1 MLMIDAGA
9 FGHVTSA
16 IVCAASSFSMSITS
30 PADFLKELDTVFFQQ
45 YRQLPDF
52 DLAPIEYS
60 EPDLLS
66 TQTIQNPQESRT
78 ESENTK
84 TPKQLENIT
93 SKVVVLPDF
102 VDTDAVRPSPFRES
116 ICANCC

>member
-1 MLMIDAGA
+1 MVNAGA

-30 PADFLKELDTVFFQQ
+30 PADFLKDLDAEFFQR
-45 YRQLPDF
+45 YRQLPDL
-52 DLAPIEYS
+52 DPAPIEYS

-66 TQTIQNPQESRT
+66 MLTIETPQDKRMESN
-78 ESENTK
+78 SSA
-84 TPKQLENIT
+84 TPKQLDKIN

-102 VDTDAVRPSPFRES
+102 VDTDAVRS
-116 ICANCC
+116 IPLRKRFCANGC